1 MLLQLNLDLD
11 DFSFSLAEAPFNI
24 NDENTWAEGMLPVA
38 KLFYNLIEELI
49 NKSKISADEIEN
61 LKTKEFTKKFF
72 KATDYPAVANNVAD
86 NMGNSTH
93 KRYRS
98 KALCFNDSDIYI
110 STQFFESDREAVIE
124 WYKNHLI

>member
-1 MLLQLNLDLD
+1 ML
-11 DFSFSLAEAPFNI
+11 FSISLANI
-24 NDENTWAEGMLPVA
+24 YKYRA
-38 KLFYNLIEELI
+38 KGNM
-49 NKSKISADEIEN
+49 ISADEIEN

-98 KALCFNDSDIYI
+98 KALCFNDSDIYFYAI
-110 STQFFESDREAVIE
+110 FRI
-124 WYKNHLI
+124 